1 MKSLEDEIDKEDIGL
16 YRDDGLMI
24 LCNANGQKT
33 DRTRKYIIKVMKDLG
48 FQIEIETNLKEVN
61 FLDVTFNLNSGL
73 YKPYKK
79 PNDQLLYVTTS
90 SDHPPQ
96 VIKQLPNS
104 INRKLI
110 ENSSNKA
117 VFDASKNEYEEALL
131 KSGYKSN
138 LEFQKEISSEK
149 KNRRRRRNIIWF
161 NPPFSQ
167 TVKTNVARLFLRL
180 LDKHFPRSHI
190 LRKLFNR
197 NTIKVSYSCMENVAH
212 IIKKHNQRISS
223 RKEKPKPSCNCKNKD
238 KCPMNGKCQVQNV
251 VYKCTVS
258 ATPNFPKR
266 VYLGVAEGDWKQR
279 FYNHKKSIKNKSY
292 RNDTTLSSYL
302 WDLREKHNVFP
313 TLTWSVVKS
322 VPGYSNIS
330 KRCLLCLTEKVLIA
344 TYENPEELLNK
355 RSELMAK
362 CRHNNKFLLSNY
374 KSND

>member
-1 MKSLEDEIDKEDIGL
+1 MTSLNDKIDKQDIGL
-16 YRDDGLMI
+16 YRDNGLMI
-24 LCNANGQKT
+24 VRNVNGHIT

-117 VFDASKNEYEEALL
+117 VFDASRNECEEALL

-197 NTIKVSYSCMENVAH
+197 NTIKVSYSCMENVAQL
-212 IIKKHNQRISS
+212 IKKTQSANFLSH
-223 RKEKPKPSCNCKNKD
+223 RKANTI
-238 KCPMNGKCQVQNV
+238 VQLQ
-251 VYKCTVS
+251 K
-258 ATPNFPKR
+258 
-266 VYLGVAEGDWKQR
+266 
-279 FYNHKKSIKNKSY
+279 
-292 RNDTTLSSYL
+292 
-302 WDLREKHNVFP
+302 
-313 TLTWSVVKS
+313 
-322 VPGYSNIS
+322 
-330 KRCLLCLTEKVLIA
+330 
-344 TYENPEELLNK
+344 
-355 RSELMAK
+355 
-362 CRHNNKFLLSNY
+362 
-374 KSND
+374 

>member
-1 MKSLEDEIDKEDIGL
+1 MK
-16 YRDDGLMI
+16 
-24 LCNANGQKT
+24 N
-33 DRTRKYIIKVMKDLG
+33 LG
-48 FQIEIETNLKEVN
+48 FQIEIETNLKEVK

-73 YKPYKK
+73 CKPFKK
-79 PNDQLLYVTTS
+79 PTDQLLYVTTWS
-90 SDHPPQ
+90 NHPPQ

-180 LDKHFPRSHI
+180 LDKHFPRLHI

-197 NTIKVSYSCMENVAH
+197 NTIKVSYSCMENVAQ

-223 RKEKPKPSCNCKNKD
+223 RK
-238 KCPMNGKCQVQNV
+238 
-251 VYKCTVS
+251 
-258 ATPNFPKR
+258 
-266 VYLGVAEGDWKQR
+266 
-279 FYNHKKSIKNKSY
+279 KKSQYHRPIAKI
-292 RNDTTLSSYL
+292 RT
-302 WDLREKHNVFP
+302 NVQ
-313 TLTWSVVKS
+313 
-322 VPGYSNIS
+322 
-330 KRCLLCLTEKVLIA
+330 
-344 TYENPEELLNK
+344 
-355 RSELMAK
+355 
-362 CRHNNKFLLSNY
+362 
-374 KSND
+374 